1 MASRGFSLQEA
12 VTADLD
18 EMTHILLRSMS
29 WDPIVKTL
37 NAAVTPEEAH
47 AVSKAMLQGKMTVG
61 LEIGAIKVYKVV
73 DENGY
78 ELSSILHYG
87 KSVV

>member
-12 VTADLD
+12 VSADLD

-47 AVSKAMLQGKMTVG
+47 AVSKAMLHGKMTVG